1 LDDRVVVIREFC
13 KEEVVMSETKR
24 MAEEANRIGEEVQER
39 TQRMGREYQKAVE
52 RGFETATRSFSEAN
66 RGFQAMAAEMTDF
79 SRRRWED
86 VFQAWEQLLRA
97 RHFGDVVEVQTQYAQ
112 KAFEAYTSEMSKLG
126 EMCLGT
132 ARNASKPVEDA
143 TRTFR

>member
-1 LDDRVVVIREFC
+1 VVVIREFC
-13 KEEVVMSETKR
+13 KEEVVMADTRR
-24 MAEEANRIGEEVQER
+24 MDEEAGRIGEEVQER

-79 SRRRWED
+79 SKRRWED
-86 VFQAWEQLLRA
+86 VFRAWEQLLRA

-112 KAFEAYTSEMSKLG
+112 RAFEAYTSEMSKLG

-132 ARNASKPVEDA
+132 ARSASEPVEDA
-143 TRTFR
+143 TRRLR

>member
-1 LDDRVVVIREFC
+1 MVVVHMFF
-13 KEEVVMSETKR
+13 KEEAVMADTRKME
-24 MAEEANRIGEEVQER
+24 EEASRIGEEVQET

-52 RGFETATRSFSEAN
+52 RGFETASRSFSEAN

-79 SRRRWED
+79 SKRRWED
-86 VFQAWEQLLRA
+86 VFRAWEQLLRA

-112 KAFEAYTSEMSKLG
+112 RAFEAYTSEMSKLG

-132 ARNASKPVEDA
+132 ARSASKPVEDA
-143 TRTFR
+143 TRRLR